1 MKQPSPEKV
10 SVIMSAYNHA
20 PFVGAAIE
28 SVLSQSHENIEFLI
42 SDDGSTDGTAD
53 IISSYKDAR
62 ISFDA
67 SRVNKG
73 ACTSINELIE
83 KTTSEHVCII
93 NSDDIWPN
101 PEKITLQ
108 LDILKSLNQVAA
120 VFGRAGYINEAGES
134 LVKENLEGGLVFD
147 QSNRSQGQWLERFFM
162 LGNCFCH
169 PSMMIRRNCYE
180 RLGFYKNALRQVPD
194 FEMWVRLLKRHD
206 VFISEETLVNFRLLP
221 GRNASC
227 NLGKNYPRIINE
239 HYLVNRNFFL
249 EISDKVFI
257 EGFSQHFVNKGAMD
271 SRHLE
276 VEKTLLYFHSGSIF
290 QRTNQ
295 IIGLEKIYSLLQEAD
310 TRELLSTEYGI
321 DDHWFHEKASQVN
334 VMSDREINENIVAKL
349 QAENYLLSRKV
360 EDMHRSLS
368 WKITT
373 PFRALRDLLPQ

>member
-20 PFVGAAIE
+20 PYVGAAIE
-28 SVLSQSHENIEFLI
+28 SVLAQSHENIEFLI

-53 IISSYKDAR
+53 VISRYKDAR

-73 ACTSINELIE
+73 ACTSINELIK
-83 KTTSEHVCII
+83 KTTSKYVCII
-93 NSDDIWPN
+93 NSDDVWPN
-101 PEKITLQ
+101 AEKVSIQ
-108 LDILKSLNQVAA
+108 LDILKSLDHVAA
-120 VFGRAGYINEAGES
+120 VFGRAGYINEAGDS
-134 LVKENLEGGLVFD
+134 LVKENLDGGLVFD

-180 RLGFYKNALRQVPD
+180 KLGFYKNSLRQVPD
-194 FEMWVRLLKRHD
+194 FEMWVRLLKQHD

-239 HYLVNRNFFL
+239 HYLVNRTFFS
-249 EISDKVFI
+249 EISDKIFLD
-257 EGFSQHFVNKGAMD
+257 GFSQHFVNQGVMD

-276 VEKTLLYFHSGSIF
+276 VEKTLLYFHPGSIF

-295 IIGLEKIYSLLQEAD
+295 IIGLEKIYSLLQEED
-310 TRELLSTEYGI
+310 SRELLNAEYGI
-321 DDHWFHEKASQVN
+321 DDHWFHEKASQVH
-334 VMSDREINENIVAKL
+334 VMFDREINENRVAKL
-349 QAENYLLSRKV
+349 EAENYVLSRKV

-368 WKITT
+368 WKITV